1 MVGHMADDIKA
12 ALASFRD
19 SIDNLD
25 AALIF
30 LIAERFKL
38 TQKVGEFKRDHDLP
52 PADPAREDRQIA
64 RLRAL
69 AQQSH
74 LDPDFAERLLRFII
88 DEVIHNHERIR
99 KG

>member
-1 MVGHMADDIKA
+1 MADDIKA
-12 ALASFRD
+12 VLKGFRD

-25 AALIF
+25 AALIY
-30 LIAERFKL
+30 LVAERFRL

-52 PADPAREDRQIA
+52 PADPAREEKQIE
-64 RLRAL
+64 RLRSL

-99 KG
+99 RA